1 MKKHYLTKNEYGC
14 RCTICRWQWREPP
27 TSPCP
32 GVPRFGR
39 WRDIPD
45 PLKTVGQLF
54 QAGLKPRDTG
64 DPDGCF
70 QTKND
75 KQPRY
80 WLYDQ
85 RQAVPKHKRTTTTT
99 ESLTQDRAI
108 ASEAKRLWEAG
119 EIYTQVHRN
128 VAIEAIPLVRNKFI
142 GFRGRA
148 RVGDLPGEFSAIDLE
163 TNLSLPTH
171 LEAVQ
176 ITKNF
181 VDQLLQNGIPNQ
193 TLDRDNFHE
202 YLRQW
207 GGGFIRMQDSGA
219 GFYIR
224 VNYFYKIL
232 SLSELGVEPPTI
244 DRKMTLLETYASLLA
259 KPNIHYWS
267 WSDHPESQQVCPEL
281 SLLLTLPEPD
291 DFARLVLQALP
302 DGKNP
307 FFMPERKSR
316 VPTLTFGEFSKRG
329 RLADRDDKY
338 RLRQAFIEW
347 HEAAQ
352 SRLGINRLKL
362 IYRVVYGVSWELIQ
376 EILIPYSGEWW
387 EVLGVKPDADKDEVK
402 KAYRRLVGLYHPDIN
417 KSVDA
422 HERAVAI
429 NRAYEQFQQQ

>member
-1 MKKHYLTKNEYGC
+1 
-14 RCTICRWQWREPP
+14 
-27 TSPCP
+27 
-32 GVPRFGR
+32 
-39 WRDIPD
+39 
-45 PLKTVGQLF
+45 
-54 QAGLKPRDTG
+54 
-64 DPDGCF
+64 
-70 QTKND
+70 
-75 KQPRY
+75 
-80 WLYDQ
+80 
-85 RQAVPKHKRTTTTT
+85 
-99 ESLTQDRAI
+99 
-108 ASEAKRLWEAG
+108 
-119 EIYTQVHRN
+119 
-128 VAIEAIPLVRNKFI
+128 
-142 GFRGRA
+142 
-148 RVGDLPGEFSAIDLE
+148 
-163 TNLSLPTH
+163 
-171 LEAVQ
+171 
-176 ITKNF
+176 
-181 VDQLLQNGIPNQ
+181 
-193 TLDRDNFHE
+193 
-202 YLRQW
+202 
-207 GGGFIRMQDSGA
+207 
-219 GFYIR
+219 
-224 VNYFYKIL
+224 
-232 SLSELGVEPPTI
+232 
-244 DRKMTLLETYASLLA
+244 
-259 KPNIHYWS
+259 
-267 WSDHPESQQVCPEL
+267 
-281 SLLLTLPEPD
+281 LTLPEPD